1 MSKATM
7 LTTVDN
13 PFDPFTQWDDWRR
26 FDEDKGYYTC
36 EFIARLSDSSPE
48 LSESDQELASLT
60 AIYEIKQLLPETYK
74 TITKEVDDQSII
86 YDCSQ
91 S

>member
-74 TITKEVDDQSII
+74 TITKEVDD
-86 YDCSQ
+86 
-91 S
+91 

>member
-26 FDEDKGYYTC
+26 FDTDKGYFTC
-36 EFIARLSDSSPE
+36 EFIARLVDSSPE
-48 LSESDQELASLT
+48 LSDSDQELASLI
-60 AIYEIKQLLPETYK
+60 AIYEIIRLQPETYK
-74 TITKEVDDQSII
+74 AITKEVDE
-86 YDCSQ
+86 
-91 S
+91 

>member
-36 EFIARLSDSSPE
+36 EFIARLVDSSPE

-74 TITKEVDDQSII
+74 TITKEVDD
-86 YDCSQ
+86 
-91 S
+91 

>member
-1 MSKATM
+1 M

-13 PFDPFTQWDDWRR
+13 PFDPFTQWEDWRR

-36 EFIARLSDSSPE
+36 DFIARLVDSSPE

-60 AIYEIKQLLPETYK
+60 AIYEIISMQPETYK
-74 TITKEVDDQSII
+74 TITKEVED
-86 YDCSQ
+86 
-91 S
+91 

>member
-26 FDEDKGYYTC
+26 YDEDKGYYTC
-36 EFIARLSDSSPE
+36 EFIARLADSSPE
-48 LSESDQELASLT
+48 LSESDQELACLT
-60 AIYEIKQLLPETYK
+60 AIYEIIRMQPETYK
-74 TITKEVDDQSII
+74 TITKEVDD
-86 YDCSQ
+86 
-91 S
+91 

>member
-13 PFDPFTQWDDWRR
+13 PFDPFTQWEDWRR

-36 EFIARLSDSSPE
+36 EFIARLVDSSPE

-60 AIYEIKQLLPETYK
+60 AIYEIISMQPETYK
-74 TITKEVDDQSII
+74 TITKEVED
-86 YDCSQ
+86 
-91 S
+91 